1 MPSRCSPRL
10 AEAEHLVEIVSCGDI
25 GGDVVAAGQVVH
37 HQRLAEAAR
46 TAEEQETAHLLEFR
60 YPSGLVHIIIVLPSD
75 AAEVGDTHRQ

>member
-37 HQRLAEAAR
+37 HQRLAETSR
-46 TAEEQETAHLLEFR
+46 TAEEQEAKFLLLFLFLSVLMFR
-60 YPSGLVHIIIVLPSD
+60 ELKKLKKLRKLKKLS
-75 AAEVGDTHRQ
+75 Q